1 MHVYGTPEINAF
13 DIVSFSSLDLGGDF
27 TPSQSIRVF
36 VQQICVFGHEAGN
49 PIGDGV
55 AIFCE
60 CKMAGIK
67 NVKIDIF

>member
-1 MHVYGTPEINAF
+1 V
-13 DIVSFSSLDLGGDF
+13 DLGGDF

-49 PIGDGV
+49 QIGDGV
-55 AIFCE
+55 AIFFE
-60 CKMAGIK
+60 RKMAGIK